1 MEIYRPRD
9 EELLR
14 EMRRVRRAAK
24 RKRLIWGLVI
34 WLVLSIAAGIFLF
47 SRFYLLAVVKGPAM
61 GDTLP
66 AGSLVLV
73 RRMENNTTYKAG
85 DVLLYEKVL
94 AETAEVP
101 VKDPKGKIRD
111 YCKYII
117 YRDLGSTRQYLM
129 HEDGKVKWITG
140 QSQAD
145 QFESDPEG
153 VLHLDTE
160 GMPNGEYWLKEVY
173 ASYGQKVLEEPI
185 PFNINNPVQTQVK
198 RVLAAPGDRI
208 VLSPYTAIRING
220 QVLDRSFTS
229 GRAEDVEVSARR
241 VNVRD
246 GEYFMLGDQLSLSTD
261 SRNTDFG
268 NISREE
274 VIGRAEYALWPIR
287 CFGNLTGQGVT
298 AESTGQEGAE

>member
-47 SRFYLLAVVKGPAM
+47 NRFYLLAVVQGPAM

-66 AGSLVLV
+66 SGSLVLV
-73 RRMENNTTYKAG
+73 RRMENDTTYTAG

-94 AETAEVP
+94 AETAEIP

-117 YRDLGSTRQYLM
+117 YRDLGTTRQYLTR
-129 HEDGKVKWITG
+129 EDGKVNWIEAQTI
-140 QSQAD
+140 AD
-145 QFESDPEG
+145 QFESDQEG
-153 VLHLDTE
+153 ILHLDTE
-160 GMPNGEYWLKEVY
+160 GMPNGEYWLKEVH
-173 ASYGQKVLEEPI
+173 ASYGQTVMPDPI

-198 RVLAAPGDRI
+198 RILAAPGDRI
-208 VLSPYTAIRING
+208 VLSPYTAMRING
-220 QVLDRSFTS
+220 QALNQTFTS
-229 GRAEDVEVSARR
+229 GRAEDVEVDTRR
-241 VNVRD
+241 VNVRN
-246 GEYFMLGDQLSLSTD
+246 GEYFVLGDQLSLSTD

-268 NISREE
+268 NIAQEE

-287 CFGNLTGQGVT
+287 CFGNLTGQTVT
-298 AESTGQEGAE
+298 AGGTEQEGME